1 VSDTCLRRGIFA
13 LNPRS
18 NLDLEIP
25 DGQSLE
31 ATSRATRSTWSDKL
45 DLLTVSGAT
54 PQNRTVLYTSVAH
67 TLVYPYSVSENLGTH
82 DSPYWAYYSGYLD
95 RVLPGISYS
104 GYSIWDTFRAQ
115 TAWLIMLVPE
125 RAGAMITSM
134 LQDYKEGGW
143 MPMWKNIVET
153 NIMVGTHSDAIIAQ
167 AMQAGGSATPTP
179 STRPSHR

>member
-1 VSDTCLRRGIFA
+1 
-13 LNPRS
+13 
-18 NLDLEIP
+18 
-25 DGQSLE
+25 
-31 ATSRATRSTWSDKL
+31 
-45 DLLTVSGAT
+45 
-54 PQNRTVLYTSVAH
+54 
-67 TLVYPYSVSENLGTH
+67 
-82 DSPYWAYYSGYLD
+82 
-95 RVLPGISYS
+95 
-104 GYSIWDTFRAQ
+104 
-115 TAWLIMLVPE
+115 MLVPE